1 MEIGKYQATGRV
13 ITSYRDQQPTLLV
26 DTLERLEED
35 YQVFDLEKIRPNLEK
50 IQALEP
56 RQIVEDISQHIT
68 QIYERIDIHLGNLLT
83 LLTPLEIDFPGDKRI
98 RGRLATINIG
108 DTGTG
113 KTTIVGKLCDAAKV
127 GLAVSG
133 MTASRTGITY
143 GCEHDERRGW
153 RIKAGAFLK
162 MNRQILL
169 VDEAQDLKS
178 EDLKTMAEGFD
189 SGLTR
194 IDRIQNKIFE
204 SKTRVIFNC
213 NPRHPKKIWEQRTM
227 DSFRYGCQAIM
238 GIFPQMMIRR
248 IDLVLFSTAW
258 DVNKEKI
265 FFPTAPEGEPLV
277 TPEDLQALVFFAWN
291 LAPEQIIIS
300 PETAQYIREIAKY
313 LCDKFGGADD
323 LPIVYPED
331 FRKTMAR
338 LCVAYAILDLAT
350 DESFSQVTVTPGHV
364 ADVCEFLERVYGAEN
379 CNLQDYTKSYLSAH
393 GLGDLEAIRTKI
405 DAILAGSLDQ
415 KRRFHHLMHQLLQC
429 QDDDRLRKNSL
440 AEEFSVEG
448 KTIQRDV
455 RLFIEHRL
463 IDSKTHTGYKPQP
476 KLSRLINRLKRLDPE
491 KYNFDSPYQEVYP
504 D

>member
-1 MEIGKYQATGRV
+1 
-13 ITSYRDQQPTLLV
+13 
-26 DTLERLEED
+26 
-35 YQVFDLEKIRPNLEK
+35 
-50 IQALEP
+50 
-56 RQIVEDISQHIT
+56 
-68 QIYERIDIHLGNLLT
+68 
-83 LLTPLEIDFPGDKRI
+83 
-98 RGRLATINIG
+98 
-108 DTGTG
+108 
-113 KTTIVGKLCDAAKV
+113 
-127 GLAVSG
+127 
-133 MTASRTGITY
+133 
-143 GCEHDERRGW
+143 
-153 RIKAGAFLK
+153 

-248 IDLVLFSTAW
+248 IDLVLVSTAW

-265 FFPTAPEGEPLV
+265 FFPTEPEGEPLV

-313 LCDKFGGADD
+313 LSGKFGGADD

-338 LCVAYAILDLAT
+338 LSVAYAILDLAT
-350 DESFSQVTVTPGHV
+350 DESFTQVTVNPGHV
-364 ADVCEFLERVYGAEN
+364 ADVCEFLERIYEAEN
-379 CNLQDYTKSYLSAH
+379 CNLHKYTKSYLSAH
-393 GLGDLEAIRTKI
+393 GLADIDEIQEKI
-405 DAILAGSLDQ
+405 DSFLLVGETEV
-415 KRRFHHLMHQLLQC
+415 KKRFHHIMYQLLHC
-429 QDDDRLRKNSL
+429 REDDRVNKKDL
-440 AEEFSVEG
+440 ADEFDLNV
-448 KTIQRDV
+448 KTIQRDMQF
-455 RLFIEHRL
+455 FIRYRL
-463 IDSKTHTGYKPQP
+463 IEASVHVGYKPTP
-476 KLSRLINRLKRLDPE
+476 KLFRLVNRLERIDAQ
-491 KYNFDSPYQEVYP
+491 KYNFESHYKEVYP